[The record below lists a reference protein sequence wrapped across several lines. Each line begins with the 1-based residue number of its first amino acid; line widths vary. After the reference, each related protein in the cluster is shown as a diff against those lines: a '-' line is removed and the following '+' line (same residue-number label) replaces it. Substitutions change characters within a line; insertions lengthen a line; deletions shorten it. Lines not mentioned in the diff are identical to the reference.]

1 MSDSWLAIDV
11 ATAPSRRARELRV
24 AWEHYMEHLGSDEE
38 GLDAGLRTPIV
49 DSWRRSFAAGV
60 APTGPRL
67 APIVSEED
75 ETEERW
81 RAHPLHAAMP
91 VIRECVT
98 ITAESGG
105 YLVVI
110 TDADGTLL
118 CIEGGPAV
126 RMRAA
131 AEMNF
136 AEGTSWNETG
146 VGTNGIGVALAVD
159 HAVQVF
165 GPEHYFEPVQRW
177 VCAAAPVHDPETGE
191 RARRDRPHRGLPHRP
206 PGEPRAR
213 GHDCGGG
220 RGPPAARAA
229 GARLG
234 AAQPLRAPRALL
246 AGHPLPRLALRPP
259 DHAPARA
266 LGADRPARDPARR
279 RRGRRCPPA
288 SRAFAE
294 PVSGNLEAFVVQT
307 VDPRA
312 GARVSPAPRLK
323 VSLPRARQGAD
334 RASTGGR
341 RRCARGSP
349 RSSRCSARIPEGLS
363 PEALLAGLHGD
374 GGRVSSVRV
383 EVSRLRKL
391 LGSCIEADRY
401 RLTCGVES
409 DVRRIEALLAAGDVR
424 DAAAAYPGPM
434 LPGSEAPA
442 VVRDRARLEGWLRHS
457 VLTADD
463 PEALWSWVRSAGGE
477 SDLVAWKRLLA
488 QLPFRDPRRS
498 QAAAAVQ
505 ALRAAM
511 EEAG

>member
-1 MSDSWLAIDV
+1 MSESWLALDV
-11 ATAPSRRARELRV
+11 ATAPSRRARELRA
-24 AWEHYMEHLGSDEE
+24 AWERYMEHPGSEDERLG
-38 GLDAGLRTPIV
+38 AGLRAPIV

-60 APTGPRL
+60 APTGPGL
-67 APIVSEED
+67 APVVSEED

-98 ITAESGG
+98 ATAVSGG

-118 CIEGGPAV
+118 CIEGSSSV

-131 AEMNF
+131 SDMNF

-165 GPEHYFEPVQRW
+165 GPEHFLEPVQRW
-177 VCAAAPVHDPETGE
+177 VCAAAPVHDPDTGDVLGAIDLTADFRTVHPASLALVATTAAAVEARMRLELLE
-191 RARRDRPHRGLPHRP
+191 RDAALRSRYEDRVLSSPATHCLVSPSGRPITRP
-206 PGEPRAR
+206 PSRWGPTDRLAIPP
-213 GHDCGGG
+213 GGG
-220 RGPPAARAA
+220 EVT
-229 GARLG
+229 
-234 AAQPLRAPRALL
+234 
-246 AGHPLPRLALRPP
+246 LPS
-259 DHAPARA
+259 
-266 LGADRPARDPARR
+266 GE
-279 RRGRRCPPA
+279 
-288 SRAFAE
+288 RAFAE
-294 PVSGNLEAFVVQT
+294 PVSGTLEAFVVQT

-312 GARVSPAPRLK
+312 GARATSPRLK
-323 VSLPRARQGAD
+323 VSFLGRDKAMLEVD
-334 RASTGGR
+334 GR
-341 RRCARGSP
+341 RETLRPRLAEILALLCAH
-349 RSSRCSARIPEGLS
+349 PEGLS

-442 VVRDRARLEGWLRHS
+442 VVRDRERLETWMRHS

-463 PEALWSWVRSAGGE
+463 PETLWSWVRSTGGA

-505 ALRAAM
+505 ALRTAM

>member
-1 MSDSWLAIDV
+1 VSDSWLAIDV
-11 ATAPSRRARELRV
+11 ATAPSRRARELRA

-38 GLDAGLRTPIV
+38 GLDAGLRTAIV

-67 APIVSEED
+67 APVVSEED

-98 ITAESGG
+98 TTAESGG

-165 GPEHYFEPVQRW
+165 GPEHYLEPVQRW
-177 VCAAAPVHDPETGE
+177 VCAAAPVHDPDTGE
-191 RARRDRPHRGLPHRP
+191 VLGAIDLTADFRTVHPASLALVATTAAAVEGRLRLELLERDSALRSRYEHRVLSSPATHCLVSPSGRPITRP
-206 PGEPRAR
+206 PAR
-213 GHDCGGG
+213 WGPTGRLAIPPGGG
-220 RGPPAARAA
+220 
-229 GARLG
+229 
-234 AAQPLRAPRALL
+234 QVE
-246 AGHPLPRLALRPP
+246 LPS
-259 DHAPARA
+259 
-266 LGADRPARDPARR
+266 GE
-279 RRGRRCPPA
+279 
-288 SRAFAE
+288 RAFAE

-307 VDPRA
+307 AGPGA
-312 GARVSPAPRLK
+312 GARSSPPRLK
-323 VSLPRARQGAD
+323 VSFLGRD
-334 RASTGGR
+334 RALIEVDGR
-341 RRCARGSP
+341 REALRPRLAEILALLCAH
-349 RSSRCSARIPEGLS
+349 PEGLS
-363 PEALLAGLHGD
+363 PEELLAGLHGD

-383 EVSRLRKL
+383 EVSRLRRL

-401 RLTCGVES
+401 RLTCAVES

-463 PEALWSWVRSAGGE
+463 PEALWSWVRSTGGQ